1 MIEWEGEIMS
11 YSFENKKI
19 GEHIQTYSVYQ
30 VDKMPDLFLEVEL
43 SYPRSQPWKA
53 CIPIYEKY
61 QGINLIN
68 APEEDVE
75 EWIQECYESM
85 SPSNAPVWNSTEKAY
100 WEKHQKANKA
110 KPLFDVLNTED
121 RYHFTQWGCRQCTD
135 TSQVNS
141 QAASRIRALKQ
152 SHGYHIATKDVYCP
166 VCKKITPHDI
176 LLRIPRKR
184 GKVKIVIRYRLL

>member
-1 MIEWEGEIMS
+1 MS

-30 VDKMPDLFLEVEL
+30 VDKMPDLFLEVEF
-43 SYPRSQPWKA
+43 SYPRSQSWKT

-100 WEKHQKANKA
+100 WE
-110 KPLFDVLNTED
+110 
-121 RYHFTQWGCRQCTD
+121 
-135 TSQVNS
+135 
-141 QAASRIRALKQ
+141 
-152 SHGYHIATKDVYCP
+152 
-166 VCKKITPHDI
+166 
-176 LLRIPRKR
+176 
-184 GKVKIVIRYRLL
+184 